1 MVVEAAIIIVRTTSI
16 FYQLIV
22 DREAVIGQHDH
33 IFLLLILLYEAAG
46 IWIPRMR
53 CLLYIHEGS
62 QNIDLDLRVW
72 LL

>member
-1 MVVEAAIIIVRTTSI
+1 MIVEAAIIMFRATFI

-22 DREAVIGQHDH
+22 DRKAVIGQHNH
-33 IFLLLILLYEAAG
+33 IFLLLILLYQAAC

-53 CLLYIHEGS
+53 CLLYIYEGR
-62 QNIDLDLRVW
+62 QNIDLDFGVW